1 MAKIKSTHGLNRGD
15 LVRYTAA
22 SMANGGD
29 AVGRVEG
36 VPVFVER
43 AAPGDEL
50 EVRLYDVRKD
60 FAHGAIETMIKPS
73 PHRTK
78 APCFHYERCGGC
90 QWQHID
96 YADQLVFKRNLVV
109 ESLHHMGGLDEA
121 GRAGVQ
127 DLVATTIG
135 CADPFH
141 YRNKMQF
148 PTSHKMG
155 QVLAGYYE
163 RGSHDLV
170 NIDACP
176 IQPELIDELLQA
188 VRVLLKE
195 YKVPIYSEERHNG
208 LVRHINMR
216 ISHETKR
223 VLVTFVV
230 NHDPVKYK
238 KFAQV
243 PELYRISGLAAEL
256 MDNFSEVAGVVIN
269 FNPAKGNRILGNDTL
284 TVLGADHIIETLRT
298 KMTDMPDK
306 LQQGLVF
313 RLSPNS
319 FFQVNTPQAVTL
331 LEEVAKGAREALG
344 DKQGQALIVDAY
356 AGVGTIALWLSPF
369 ARHVIA
375 IEEVP
380 AAVED
385 GQMNVQLNEIENIEF
400 VEGKV
405 EDTIAKI
412 LEESGEIDLLV
423 LDPPRKG
430 AAASVIECLRQSGPR
445 HIIYVSCNPASLARD
460 IKLLSQANTG
470 DDGLDGAKYGYKAV
484 RIQPIDL
491 FPQTYHIESVALL
504 ERYTIKQ

>member
-1 MAKIKSTHGLNRGD
+1 MAKIKSTHGLNKGD

-60 FAHGAIETMIKPS
+60 FAHGSIETMIKPS
-73 PHRTK
+73 PHRAK
-78 APCFHYERCGGC
+78 PPCFHYERCGGC

-109 ESLHHMGGLDEA
+109 ESLQHIAGLDEPESD
-121 GRAGVQ
+121 RTKVQ

-170 NIDACP
+170 NIDSCP

-238 KFAQV
+238 KFAQI

-256 MDNFSEVAGVVIN
+256 MDNFGEVAGVVIN
-269 FNPAKGNRILGNDTL
+269 FNPARGNRILGNDTL

-298 KMTDMPDK
+298 SREDLPAK
-306 LQQGLVF
+306 LREGLAF
-313 RLSPNS
+313 RLSSNS
-319 FFQVNTPQAVTL
+319 FFQVNTPQAVRL
-331 LEEVAKGAREALG
+331 LEEVAKDAREALG
-344 DKQGQALIVDAY
+344 EKQGQALIVDAY

-369 ARHVIA
+369 ARQVIA
-375 IEEVP
+375 IEEVQ
-380 AAVED
+380 AAVQD

-400 VEGKV
+400 VQGKV
-405 EDTIAKI
+405 EDTLEKI
-412 LEESGEIDLLV
+412 LEESGEMDLLV

-430 AAASVIECLRQSGPR
+430 AAPSVIECLRRSGPH

-460 IKLLSQANTG
+460 IKLLGQPIE
-470 DDGLDGAKYGYKAV
+470 GAKYGYKAI

-491 FPQTYHIESVALL
+491 FPQTYHVESVALL
-504 ERYTIKQ
+504 ERYTIQQ